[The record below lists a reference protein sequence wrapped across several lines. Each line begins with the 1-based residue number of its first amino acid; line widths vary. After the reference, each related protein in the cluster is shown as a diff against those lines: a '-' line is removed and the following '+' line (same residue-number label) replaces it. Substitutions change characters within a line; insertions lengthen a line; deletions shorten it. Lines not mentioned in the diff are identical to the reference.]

1 MATAETATL
10 KDLEAKN
17 KLTAD
22 KVNRYCRQCG
32 WTYPIPGHAPGCVLA
47 GYIPEPKAPAPA
59 APAPMESKE
68 LGKEIKTPKLEKKD
82 KEV

>member
-1 MATAETATL
+1 MATAATVNL
-10 KDLEAKN
+10 KELEAKN

-22 KVNRYCRQCG
+22 KVNKHCLQCG

-47 GYIPEPKAPAPA
+47 GYVPEPEAPPTPAPK
-59 APAPMESKE
+59 ESKE
-68 LGKEIKTPKLEKKD
+68 LGKEITAPKLDKKD